1 MSDPLGVDSGLA
13 MRHWLPGVSSCVKWG
28 EDTSLVGF
36 EAEGHLLLKTLFPLG
51 LCDPVHAFVSPSSPS
66 RHVLT
71 SVLTSSQQS

>member
-51 LCDPVHAFVSPSSPS
+51 LCDPVHAFVSLSSPF
-66 RHVLT
+66 RHAC
-71 SVLTSSQQS
+71 SVFCTHF